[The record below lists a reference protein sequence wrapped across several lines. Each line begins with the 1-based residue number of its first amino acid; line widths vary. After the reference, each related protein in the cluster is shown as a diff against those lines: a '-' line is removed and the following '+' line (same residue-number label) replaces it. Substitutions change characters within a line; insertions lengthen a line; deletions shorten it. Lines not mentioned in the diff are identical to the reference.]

1 MLEDFKFAA
10 DLDYVMRL
18 SLQEKK
24 TKPISSA
31 HFLHLVA
38 NLNSQYCAS
47 PVLSL
52 DLYIFK

>member
-18 SLQEKK
+18 SLQKK
-24 TKPISSA
+24 KKPISSA

-38 NLNSQYCAS
+38 NLDNQYCAS